1 MMDALLAIVLGCYA
15 VGEIILLVLVLL
27 LIASGR
33 NS

>member
-1 MMDALLAIVLGCYA
+1 MMDALLAILLGCYA
-15 VGEIILLVLVLL
+15 VGGIILLVLVLL